1 MRLIKYLRRNA
12 IRIFSKY
19 EKPLL
24 ASGNIP
30 RSWLNL
36 PDFLGIGAMKS
47 GTTWLHENLK
57 HHPQIFL
64 PQNKETYY
72 FTIKFDEYSLLSY
85 SRQFAHGK
93 GLVKGDITPGYGIL
107 EEQRIRYIKK
117 LMPDVKLIMLLRNPV
132 DRSWSEAYM
141 NLVVKPKRDIS
152 TIPEHEFCDYFKSE
166 KCYGRSN
173 YILILDEWLRVFP
186 AGQLF
191 VGFFDDIA
199 DRPKKLLLDIFNF
212 LGVSQDV
219 NWSSL
224 PYNKVILPKYETYG
238 GVHGGGIVTG
248 HKGAGCH
255 MPEKYRQLLAQMFSE
270 QLDELHSR
278 FGDPVRKWLA

>member
-1 MRLIKYLRRNA
+1 MQLIKKLRRNGV
-12 IRIFSKY
+12 RIFSKY
-19 EKPLL
+19 EKPLF
-24 ASGNIP
+24 ASGSIP

-36 PDFLGIGAMKS
+36 PNFLGIGAMKS

-57 HHPQIFL
+57 RHPQIFL

-72 FTIKFDEYSLLSY
+72 FSIKFDEYSLISY

-93 GLVKGDITPGYGIL
+93 SLVKGDITPGYSIL

-117 LMPDVKLIMLLRNPV
+117 LMPDIKLIMLLRNPV

-141 NLVVKPKRDIS
+141 NLVVKPKRDIN
-152 TIPEHEFCDYFKSE
+152 TIPAHEFGDYFKSE
-166 KCYGRSN
+166 KCYNRSN
-173 YILILDEWLRVFP
+173 YTLILDTWLKVFSSD
-186 AGQLF
+186 QLF
-191 VGFFDDIA
+191 IGFFDDIV
-199 DRPKKLLLDIFNF
+199 DRPKMLLLDIFNF
-212 LGVSQDV
+212 LGISQDV

-224 PYNKVILPKYETYG
+224 PFSNVILPRYETYG
-238 GVHGGGIVTG
+238 GVHGGDIVYEHNGTG
-248 HKGAGCH
+248 SQ
-255 MPEKYRQLLAQMFSE
+255 MPKKCRQLLTQMYSG